1 MITGP
6 APRNRRI
13 TPGGAVR
20 QHLDSDP
27 CAVYRIYDASGELVY
42 IGMGHE
48 PDARVSAHR
57 ADKPWR
63 EHIATYEVT
72 WHPNRAD
79 AFAAEAKLVKAER
92 PRYNVVHTPTHRERS
107 LRHLDGRRVRQPQ
120 PIDEAKPLLRVLGQ
134 ALASTPRAQPLPE
147 RTRAAMAQLP
157 ESVVHK
163 LVQLAAAISD
173 AAQIAEGRTGGTKRS
188 KEDQTT

>member
-1 MITGP
+1 PLGRLRRSSRTRLTRVRPLNRHPPARPLVRLRARRQAPRAARAQGPGTVITGP

-27 CAVYRIYDASGELVY
+27 CAVYRIYDASCELVY

-107 LRHLDGRRVRQPQ
+107 LRH
-120 PIDEAKPLLRVLGQ
+120 
-134 ALASTPRAQPLPE
+134 
-147 RTRAAMAQLP
+147 
-157 ESVVHK
+157 
-163 LVQLAAAISD
+163 
-173 AAQIAEGRTGGTKRS
+173 
-188 KEDQTT
+188 